1 MILAVCLDDKL
12 GLAFNNRRQSRD
24 KILIKD
30 LLSYNK
36 KIYALDISSDLFSPT
51 DDVCFAEK
59 LPKLKKD
66 DIAFIEGSIEN
77 VNPDDVDG
85 LILYRWNTI
94 YPADKYFSLNLTD
107 FKLTAK
113 TDFVGNSHPKIT
125 KEIYAK

>member
-24 KILIKD
+24 KLLIKD

-36 KIYALDISSDLFSPT
+36 KIYALDISSDLFLPT

-59 LPKLKKD
+59 LPELKKD
-66 DIAFIEGSIEN
+66 DIAFVEGSLES
-77 VNPDDVDG
+77 VTPDDIDG

-94 YPADKYFSLNLTD
+94 YPADKYFRLNLAD
-107 FKLTAK
+107 FKLTEK

-125 KEIYAK
+125 KEIYTK